1 MEQEG
6 ERGQSPLHRGLEKEK
21 LLASAIAD
29 ADLLRANAEAEAN
42 RINQQEAKING
53 IALLFSA
60 VGITNQEEM
69 MALT

>member
-21 LLASAIAD
+21 LLASAIAN

-42 RINQQEAKING
+42 RINQEAKING

-60 VGITNQEEM
+60 AGITNQEEM

>member
-1 MEQEG
+1 
-6 ERGQSPLHRGLEKEK
+6 LEKEK
-21 LLASAIAD
+21 LLASAIAN

-42 RINQQEAKING
+42 RINQEAKING

-60 VGITNQEEM
+60 AGITNQEEM